1 MRRLILIFG
10 LLGGLLAFAG
20 RALAQ
25 GDEIVANLAG
35 GRVII
40 HVARDAIIFGTIDQ
54 PLEAK
59 SVPPRVAEID
69 LTHIAIF
76 FGASEWQVPAAPKPI
91 RLDRDVPHVYAA
103 NPHNYRPAGAGETD
117 LEQIG
122 VGYLEKL
129 RPLVGQLHSKIELQP
144 DEPLLQIVVIGYGPN
159 NYGPEAWLLEY
170 HVEQQQVGAAANYLQ
185 THVLRPRF
193 TQIYPPEKH
202 EAHTLVEVRFPNN
215 LQVVPLLGL
224 IQQNDPRIA
233 KLRGSDQRFA
243 KVLETIERGQ
253 ANKASPED
261 SADFMR
267 ALLPLLAGKA
277 AFIEG
282 TLGETAGFR
291 WVVPPEEPI
300 ERAKQ
305 EPGKD
310 TDRPPDAPTLRRKP
324 NPNP

>member
-10 LLGGLLAFAG
+10 FLGVLFALAG
-20 RALAQ
+20 RVLAQ

-40 HVARDAIIFGTIDQ
+40 HVTRDGIVFGAIDQ

-59 SVPPRVAEID
+59 SVPPRVAEMD
-69 LTHIAIF
+69 LNHIGIF

-91 RLDRDVPHVYAA
+91 RLDRDIPKVYAA
-103 NPHNYRPAGAGETD
+103 NPQSYRPPGAGETD

-129 RPLVGQLHSKIELQP
+129 RPLVGQLHSKIDLQA

-159 NYGPEAWLLEY
+159 NYGPEVWVLEY
-170 HVEQQQVGAAANYLQ
+170 RVEQQQTGTAANYLQ

-193 TQIYPPEKH
+193 EQIYPPEKH
-202 EAHTLVEVRFPNN
+202 EAHTIVEVRFPNN
-215 LQVVPLLGL
+215 MPVVPLLGL

-233 KLRGSDQRFA
+233 KLRGSDPRFA

-300 ERAKQ
+300 ERAKK
-305 EPGKD
+305 EEGKD

>member
-1 MRRLILIFG
+1 MRLPILILAC
-10 LLGGLLAFAG
+10 LGAFAVLAG
-20 RALAQ
+20 PALGQ

-40 HVARDAIIFGTIDQ
+40 HVARDVIVFGAIDQ

-59 SVPPRVAEID
+59 SVPPRVAEMD
-69 LTHIAIF
+69 QNHIGIF
-76 FGASEWQVPAAPKPI
+76 FGASEWQIPASPKAI
-91 RLDRDVPHVYAA
+91 RLDRDIPIVYAKD
-103 NPHNYRPAGAGETD
+103 PRYQQPGTGEND

-129 RPLVGQLHSKIELQP
+129 RPLVGQLHSKIELHP

-159 NYGPEAWLLEY
+159 NYGPEIWLLEY
-170 HVEQQQVGAAANYLQ
+170 RVEQQQVGATPNYLQ

-193 TQIYPPEKH
+193 TQLYPPEKH
-202 EAHTLVEVRFPNN
+202 EARTIVEVRFPNN
-215 LQVVPLLGL
+215 LQVVPLVGL

-233 KLRGSDQRFA
+233 KLRGSDPRFA

-253 ANKASPED
+253 ANKANPED

-267 ALLPLLAGKA
+267 ALLPLLADKA
-277 AFIEG
+277 SFIEG
-282 TLGETAGFR
+282 TLGETGGFR

-300 ERAKQ
+300 ERVKK
-305 EPGKD
+305 EEDK
-310 TDRPPDAPTLRRKP
+310 DRPPEAPTLRRKP

>member
-1 MRRLILIFG
+1 MRTRILIFG
-10 LLGGLLAFAG
+10 FLGALFAFAG

-40 HVARDAIIFGTIDQ
+40 HVARDAIIFGAIDQ

-69 LTHIAIF
+69 LTHIGIF

-91 RLDRDVPHVYAA
+91 RLDRDVPRVYAA
-103 NPHNYRPAGAGETD
+103 NPHSYRPLGAGETD

-129 RPLVGQLHSKIELQP
+129 RPLVGQLHNKIDLQP

-170 HVEQQQVGAAANYLQ
+170 RVEQQQVGAAANYLQ

-202 EAHTLVEVRFPNN
+202 EAHTIVEVRFPNN

-233 KLRGSDQRFA
+233 KLRGSDPRFA

-253 ANKASPED
+253 ANKANPED

-282 TLGETAGFR
+282 TLGETVGFR

-310 TDRPPDAPTLRRKP
+310 TDRPPEAPTLRRKP

>member
-10 LLGGLLAFAG
+10 FFGALFAFAD
-20 RALAQ
+20 RAFAQ

-40 HVARDAIIFGTIDQ
+40 HVTRDGIVFGAIDQ

-59 SVPPRVAEID
+59 SVPPRVAEMD
-69 LTHIAIF
+69 MNHIGIF

-91 RLDRDVPHVYAA
+91 RLDRDIPRVFAA
-103 NPHNYRPAGAGETD
+103 DPRSYRAPGAGESD

-129 RPLVGQLHSKIELQP
+129 RPLVAQLHNKIDLQP

-159 NYGPEAWLLEY
+159 NYGPEVWVLEY
-170 HVEQQQVGAAANYLQ
+170 RVEQQQVGAAANYLQ

-193 TQIYPPEKH
+193 EQIYPPDKKA
-202 EAHTLVEVRFPNN
+202 AHTIVEVRFPNN

-233 KLRGSDQRFA
+233 KLRASDPKFA
-243 KVLETIERGQ
+243 KLLENIERGQ
-253 ANKASPED
+253 ANKAVPED

-267 ALLPLLAGKA
+267 ALLPMLAGKA

-300 ERAKQ
+300 ERAKKD
-305 EPGKD
+305 EVKD

>member
-1 MRRLILIFG
+1 MRYLMLIFSF
-10 LLGGLLAFAG
+10 LGAVSTFAARAF
-20 RALAQ
+20 AQ

-40 HVARDAIIFGTIDQ
+40 HVARDGIVFGAIDQ

-59 SVPPRVAEID
+59 SVPPRVAEMD
-69 LTHIAIF
+69 QNHIGIF
-76 FGASEWQVPAAPKPI
+76 FGASEWQIPASPKAI
-91 RLDRDVPHVYAA
+91 RLDRDIPHVYAVD
-103 NPHNYRPAGAGETD
+103 PRYRQPGAGESD

-129 RPLVGQLHSKIELQP
+129 RPLVAQLHNKIDLQP

-159 NYGPEAWLLEY
+159 NYGPEVWALEY
-170 HVEQQQVGAAANYLQ
+170 RVEQQQVGAALNYLQ

-193 TQIYPPEKH
+193 TQLYPPEKR

-233 KLRGSDQRFA
+233 KLGGSDPRFA

-253 ANKASPED
+253 ANKANPAD

-277 AFIEG
+277 VFIEG
-282 TLGETAGFR
+282 TLSEDVGFR

-300 ERAKQ
+300 ERVKK
-305 EPGKD
+305 EEDK
-310 TDRPPDAPTLRRKP
+310 DRPPDAPTLRRKP
-324 NPNP
+324 SPNP

>member
-1 MRRLILIFG
+1 MRTRILIFG
-10 LLGGLLAFAG
+10 FLGALFAFAG
-20 RALAQ
+20 RAFAQ

-40 HVARDAIIFGTIDQ
+40 HAARDAIIFGAIDQ

-69 LTHIAIF
+69 LTHIGIF

-103 NPHNYRPAGAGETD
+103 NPHSYRPPGAGETD

-129 RPLVGQLHSKIELQP
+129 RPLVGQLHNKIDLQP

-170 HVEQQQVGAAANYLQ
+170 RVEQQQVGAAANYLQ

-202 EAHTLVEVRFPNN
+202 EAHTIVEVRFPNN

-233 KLRGSDQRFA
+233 KLRGSDPRFA

-253 ANKASPED
+253 ANKANPED

-282 TLGETAGFR
+282 TLGETVGFR
-291 WVVPPEEPI
+291 WVVPPQEPI

-310 TDRPPDAPTLRRKP
+310 TDRPPDTPTLRRKP

>member
-10 LLGGLLAFAG
+10 FLGALSAFAG

-40 HVARDAIIFGTIDQ
+40 HVARDAIIFGAIDQ

-69 LTHIAIF
+69 VTHIGIF

-91 RLDRDVPHVYAA
+91 RLDRDVPRVYAA
-103 NPHNYRPAGAGETD
+103 NPHSYRPAGAGETD

-129 RPLVGQLHSKIELQP
+129 RPLVGQLHNKIELQP

-170 HVEQQQVGAAANYLQ
+170 RVEQQQVGAAANYLQ

-233 KLRGSDQRFA
+233 RLRGSDPRFA

>member
-1 MRRLILIFG
+1 MRFLIAIFSV
-10 LLGGLLAFAG
+10 LVALCLLAG
-20 RALAQ
+20 TALAQ

-40 HVARDAIIFGTIDQ
+40 HVARDAIIFGAIDQ

-59 SVPPRVAEID
+59 SVPPRVAEMD
-69 LTHIAIF
+69 LNHIGIF
-76 FGASEWQVPAAPKPI
+76 FGASEWQIPAAPKPV
-91 RLDRDVPHVYAA
+91 RLDHDIPRVYAKDPRYQQPGTA
-103 NPHNYRPAGAGETD
+103 ESD

-122 VGYLEKL
+122 VGFLERL

-144 DEPLLQIVVIGYGPN
+144 DEPLLQIVVIGYGPSS
-159 NYGPEAWLLEY
+159 YGPEVWLLEY
-170 HVEQQQVGAAANYLQ
+170 HVEQQQVGATPNYLQ

-193 TQIYPPEKH
+193 AQLYPPEKH

-224 IQQNDPRIA
+224 LQQNDPRIA
-233 KLRGSDQRFA
+233 KLRGSDPRFA
-243 KVLETIERGQ
+243 KVVEAIERGQ
-253 ANKASPED
+253 ANKANPTE

-267 ALLPLLAGKA
+267 ALLPLLADKA

-282 TLGETAGFR
+282 TLSEDAGFR

-300 ERAKQ
+300 ERVKK
-305 EPGKD
+305 EEDKNH
-310 TDRPPDAPTLRRKP
+310 PPDAPTLRRKP
-324 NPNP
+324 NPTP